1 MTTSKTK
8 EVKLTK
14 LERSLLVKKEMK
26 TGEKK
31 GNDYGPIPGVTPQD
45 VLFLGGAAKLA
56 EEFGING
63 VLRQDGLREEV
74 IDGKHFITVTLD
86 MVDENKNVICSG
98 IGTWDNGEKLGN
110 MQGARQRGIAMAY
123 KRAYVLGIRYAT
135 NSFGVFTQDEDIVK
149 SQNDSTGNELNAW
162 PSDSENNTTPVK
174 QYDDSVFTPCYE
186 DDNGVWRVKIGG
198 KGDWAEYPGKELI
211 DVVKDQGWVKWV
223 LAKPHITKE
232 CSDAIKLY
240 SDNQDTFKG

>member
-26 TGEKK
+26 TGKDGK
-31 GNDYGPIPGVTPQD
+31 DYGTVPGISQD
-45 VLFLGGAAKLA
+45 FLWVSGAAKLA

-123 KRAYVLGIRYAT
+123 KRAFVLGIRYAT
-135 NSFGVFTQDEDIVK
+135 NAFGIFTQDDDIVK
-149 SQNDSTGNELNAW
+149 AQNDSTGNELNAW

-223 LAKPHITKE
+223 LSKPNITKE

>member
-26 TGEKK
+26 TGKDGK
-31 GNDYGPIPGVTPQD
+31 DYGTVPGISQD
-45 VLFLGGAAKLA
+45 FLWVSGAAKLA

-149 SQNDSTGNELNAW
+149 SQNDSTGNIPNAW

-174 QYDDSVFTPCYE
+174 QYDDSVFTPCKE
-186 DDNGVWRVKIGG
+186 DENGVWIVQYGG
-198 KGDWAEYPGKELI
+198 KGAWAEYPGKELI
-211 DVVKDQGWVKWV
+211 DVVKDQGWVKWA
-223 LAKPHITKE
+223 LSKSHITKE

>member
-26 TGEKK
+26 TGKDGK
-31 GNDYGPIPGVTPQD
+31 DYGTVPGISQD
-45 VLFLGGAAKLA
+45 FLWVSGAAKLA

-86 MVDENKNVICSG
+86 MLDENKNIICSG
-98 IGTWDNGEKLGN
+98 IGAWDNGEKLGN

-123 KRAYVLGIRYAT
+123 KRAFVLGIRYAT
-135 NSFGVFTQDEDIVK
+135 NAFGIFTQDDDIVK
-149 SQNDSTGNELNAW
+149 AQNDSTGNELNAW

-211 DVVKDQGWVKWV
+211 DVVKDQGWVKWC
-223 LAKPHITKE
+223 LSKPNITDECKKAIILYFENKE
-232 CSDAIKLY
+232 ILRH
-240 SDNQDTFKG
+240 

>member
-26 TGEKK
+26 TGKDGK
-31 GNDYGPIPGVTPQD
+31 DYGTVPGISQD
-45 VLFLGGAAKLA
+45 FLWVSGAAKLA

-86 MVDENKNVICSG
+86 MVDENKNIICSG
-98 IGTWDNGEKLGN
+98 IGAWDNGEKLGN

-135 NSFGVFTQDEDIVK
+135 NSFGIFTQDDDIVK
-149 SQNDSTGNELNAW
+149 AQNDSTGNELNAW

-223 LAKPHITKE
+223 LSKPNITKE

>member
-26 TGEKK
+26 TGKDGK
-31 GNDYGPIPGVTPQD
+31 DYGTVPGISQD
-45 VLFLGGAAKLA
+45 FLWVSGAAKLA
-56 EEFGING
+56 EEFKING
-63 VLRQDGLREEV
+63 VLRQDGLKEEV

-149 SQNDSTGNELNAW
+149 SQNDSTGNIPNAW
-162 PSDSENNTTPVK
+162 PSDSQINTTPVK

>member
-1 MTTSKTK
+1 MTTSKTE

-26 TGEKK
+26 TGKDGK
-31 GNDYGPIPGVTPQD
+31 DYGTVPGISQD
-45 VLFLGGAAKLA
+45 FLWVSGAAKLA

-63 VLRQDGLREEV
+63 VLRQDGLKEEV
-74 IDGKHFITVTLD
+74 VDGKHFITVTLD

-149 SQNDSTGNELNAW
+149 SQNDSTGNKPNAW

-174 QYDDSVFTPCYE
+174 QYDDSVFTP
-186 DDNGVWRVKIGG
+186 
-198 KGDWAEYPGKELI
+198 L
-211 DVVKDQGWVKWV
+211 
-223 LAKPHITKE
+223 
-232 CSDAIKLY
+232 S
-240 SDNQDTFKG
+240 SS

>member
-26 TGEKK
+26 TGKDGK
-31 GNDYGPIPGVTPQD
+31 DYGTVPGISQD
-45 VLFLGGAAKLA
+45 FLWVSGAAKLA

-86 MVDENKNVICSG
+86 MLDENKNIICSG
-98 IGTWDNGEKLGN
+98 IGAWDNGEKLGN

-223 LAKPHITKE
+223 LSKPNITKE

>member
-26 TGEKK
+26 TGKDGK
-31 GNDYGPIPGVTPQD
+31 DYGTVPGISQD
-45 VLFLGGAAKLA
+45 FLWVSGAAKLA

-86 MVDENKNVICSG
+86 MVDENKNIICSG
-98 IGTWDNGEKLGN
+98 IGAWDNGEKLGN

-223 LAKPHITKE
+223 LSKPNITKE